1 MNNQADLLLGVFLKK
16 NGYNVDSDHLSIE
29 FNSHPDFPSFK
40 SITDSLSHFNI
51 DSLAASIPKEQFKN
65 IDQPVLVNVIS
76 GGKSHLAVAINEG
89 NDLVK
94 LIQGS
99 SSDKEFNL
107 RLNNFLKIWD
117 GSLIAIEANS
127 QKQNAKLSKL
137 NILFAVLTSLTL
149 VQSVSNGFN
158 SSSFIY
164 SALTMVGILL
174 SYLVVQVALNP
185 KAKNSKFCT
194 LGKSSDCNSVIN
206 AVPSKYTG
214 GLLLSDLSIIYFS
227 TLCFALLLN
236 INFSVLAWV
245 SLFSLPVIVYS
256 IYQQGIVIKK
266 WCPLCLGI
274 GLILGLQ
281 FLFIFSYLNFPSWND
296 FVLSLGLFALS
307 FALTVLGWLQFK
319 LLLIERGDMVGIKQE
334 LRSFK
339 RNYHL
344 FTPYFQTL
352 PQIDTTISSY
362 DIHLGGNPNAPVKIL
377 GITNPLCKHC
387 FDVHQMFERILEKYP
402 NQVSID
408 LRFFVLTED
417 INDPRVLVAA
427 GMLKA
432 FKEEEPLRFQQ
443 RINDWY
449 ENRDIKQ
456 WLAELGVE
464 KAEDQYL
471 KVLND
476 HRNWCT
482 ANGIGGTPITLVNDR
497 MFPHFYE
504 STDLENMIEGL
515 IEPSATNEIRVER
528 EKLQPI

>member
-1 MNNQADLLLGVFLKK
+1 MNNQSDSVFGIFLKK
-16 NGYNVDSDHLSIE
+16 IGYNIDSEHLSIE
-29 FNSHPDFPSFK
+29 FNSHPYFPSFK
-40 SITDSLSHFNI
+40 SITDSLSYFDI
-51 DSLAASIPKEQFKN
+51 ESLAASIPKEQFKN

-99 SSDKEFNL
+99 SSDKEFRL
-107 RLNNFLKIWD
+107 SLNNFLKIWD
-117 GSLIAIEANS
+117 GSLIAIEANT
-127 QKQNAKLSKL
+127 QKQRVKLSKL
-137 NILFAVLTSLTL
+137 NVLFAVLTSLIL
-149 VQSVSNGFN
+149 VQSVNHGLN
-158 SSSFIY
+158 SSTFIY
-164 SALTMVGILL
+164 SGLAMVGLLL

-194 LGKSSDCNSVIN
+194 LGKSTDCNSVIN
-206 AVPSKYTG
+206 SAPSKHTG

-227 TLCFALLLN
+227 TICLALLLKV
-236 INFSVLAWV
+236 NFSVLAWV
-245 SLFSLPVIVYS
+245 SLSTLPVIVYS

-274 GLILGLQ
+274 GLVLGLQ
-281 FLFIFSYLNFPSWND
+281 FLFVFLYLSFPSWND
-296 FVLSLGLFALS
+296 LTLSLGLFGLS
-307 FALTVLGWLQFK
+307 FALTVLVWLQFK
-319 LLLIERGDMVGIKQE
+319 PLLNERGDMIGIKQE

-387 FDVHQMFERILEKYP
+387 FDVHQMFERILKKYP

-417 INDPRVLVAA
+417 TNDPRALVAA

-432 FKEEEPLRFQQ
+432 FREEEPLRFQQ

-456 WLAELGVE
+456 WLAEVGVE

-471 KVLND
+471 EILND
-476 HRNWCT
+476 HRNWCA
-482 ANGIGGTPITLVNDR
+482 ANGIGGTPITLVNNR

-515 IEPSATNEIRVER
+515 IEHAETNEIRVEK
-528 EKLQPI
+528 EELQPT